1 MYIKNTHPHT
11 QHNNLTNVIG
21 QKRTNVRAC
30 EYGRMCCCYS
40 HSTPNSKVVCLAG
53 NLKTNIH
60 THTVNITKSADFQFL
75 VNKKKYIKT
84 VTNKLYKMMRFLNCH
99 ESLEKMLFITLNN
112 LKKNIYIFFNYL
124 ELSSEFI

>member
-1 MYIKNTHPHT
+1 MISGGMYIKNTHPHT

-75 VNKKKYIKT
+75 V
-84 VTNKLYKMMRFLNCH
+84 
-99 ESLEKMLFITLNN
+99 
-112 LKKNIYIFFNYL
+112 KKNIYQN
-124 ELSSEFI
+124 SNRQTV